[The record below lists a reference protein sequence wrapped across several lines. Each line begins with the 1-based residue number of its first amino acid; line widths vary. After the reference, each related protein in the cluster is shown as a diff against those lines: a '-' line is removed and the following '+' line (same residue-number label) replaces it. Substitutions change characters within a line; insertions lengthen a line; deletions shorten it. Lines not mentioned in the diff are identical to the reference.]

1 MYKIY
6 WTDLENQSHGI
17 YTNNLACALRIAKEK
32 RRAGFSFVS
41 LTSENPDSVGQPG
54 VDSIKDGVLP
64 DGENYTWMKRR
75 TQ

>member
-1 MYKIY
+1 
-6 WTDLENQSHGI
+6 
-17 YTNNLACALRIAKEK
+17 LRIAKEK